1 MIIID
6 GVKMTKWKRMRR
18 REERKRMQEEER
30 KQSTEQEPT
39 LVEETPENVQTSPKN
54 ESIEAVTNTPKF
66 VISGVKYVYL
76 IVCFAL
82 LSGIFYPL
90 ITGEGWE
97 LSLKGI
103 GILAVGLFGGILLY
117 KSITS
122 EKRRGVLMCCGFG
135 LIAVSLIIIYELVG
149 NPLYQ

>member
-1 MIIID
+1 
-6 GVKMTKWKRMRR
+6 MTKWKRMRR
-18 REERKRMQEEER
+18 RQERKRMQEEEQ
-30 KQSTEQEPT
+30 KQPTEQEPT
-39 LVEETPENVQTSPKN
+39 LVEETPENVQISPKN
-54 ESIEAVTNTPKF
+54 ESTEAVTNTPKF

-90 ITGEGWE
+90 VTGEGWE
-97 LSLKGI
+97 ESLKGI

-117 KSITS
+117 KSVTS

-135 LIAVSLIIIYELVG
+135 LIAVSLIIIYELIG
-149 NPLYQ
+149 SPLYQ

>member
-1 MIIID
+1 
-6 GVKMTKWKRMRR
+6 MTKWKRMRR
-18 REERKRMQEEER
+18 RQERRRMQEEEQ
-30 KQSTEQEPT
+30 KQPTEQEPT
-39 LVEETPENVQTSPKN
+39 LVEETPDDVQIPQKN
-54 ESIEAVTNTPKF
+54 ENTETTTNTPKF

-90 ITGEGWE
+90 VVGEGWE
-97 LSLKGI
+97 QSLKGI
-103 GILAVGLFGGILLY
+103 GVLAVGLFGGILLY

-135 LIAVSLIIIYELVG
+135 LIAVSLIIIYELVEA
-149 NPLYQ
+149 PLYQ

>member
-1 MIIID
+1 
-6 GVKMTKWKRMRR
+6 
-18 REERKRMQEEER
+18 MQEEER
-30 KQSTEQEPT
+30 KQPTEQEPT
-39 LVEETPENVQTSPKN
+39 LVEETPENVQISPKN
-54 ESIEAVTNTPKF
+54 ESTEAVTNTPKF

-90 ITGEGWE
+90 VTGEGWE
-97 LSLKGI
+97 QSLKGI
-103 GILAVGLFGGILLY
+103 GILSVGLFGGILLY

-135 LIAVSLIIIYELVG
+135 LIAVSLIIIYELAG
-149 NPLYQ
+149 KPLYQ

>member
-1 MIIID
+1 
-6 GVKMTKWKRMRR
+6 MTKWKRMRR
-18 REERKRMQEEER
+18 REERKRIQEEER

-90 ITGEGWE
+90 VTGTGWE
-97 LSLKGI
+97 QSLKGI
-103 GILAVGLFGGILLY
+103 GILSVGLFGGILLY

-135 LIAVSLIIIYELVG
+135 LIAVSLIIIYELIG
-149 NPLYQ
+149 SPLYQ

>member
-1 MIIID
+1 
-6 GVKMTKWKRMRR
+6 MTKWKRMRR
-18 REERKRMQEEER
+18 RQERRRMQEEER

-39 LVEETPENVQTSPKN
+39 LVEETHEDVQISQKN
-54 ESIEAVTNTPKF
+54 ENTETTTNTPKF

-76 IVCFAL
+76 IACFAL

-90 ITGEGWE
+90 VVGEGWE
-97 LSLKGI
+97 ELLKGI

-117 KSITS
+117 KSVTS

-135 LIAVSLIIIYELVG
+135 LIAVSLIIIYELIES
-149 NPLYQ
+149 PLYQ

>member
-1 MIIID
+1 
-6 GVKMTKWKRMRR
+6 MTKWKRVRR
-18 REERKRMQEEER
+18 REERKRMQEEEQ

-90 ITGEGWE
+90 VTGEGWE
-97 LSLKGI
+97 QSLKGI
-103 GILAVGLFGGILLY
+103 GVLAVGLFGGILLY

-135 LIAVSLIIIYELVG
+135 LIAVSLIIIYELIG
-149 NPLYQ
+149 SPLYQ

>member
-1 MIIID
+1 
-6 GVKMTKWKRMRR
+6 MTKWKRMRR
-18 REERKRMQEEER
+18 REERKRIQEEER

-39 LVEETPENVQTSPKN
+39 LVEETPENVQTFPKN

-90 ITGEGWE
+90 VTGGGWE
-97 LSLKGI
+97 QSLKGI
-103 GILAVGLFGGILLY
+103 GILSVGLFGGILLY

-122 EKRRGVLMCCGFG
+122 EKRRGLLMCCGFG
-135 LIAVSLIIIYELVG
+135 LIAVSLIIIYELIG
-149 NPLYQ
+149 SPLYQ

>member
-1 MIIID
+1 
-6 GVKMTKWKRMRR
+6 MTKWKRMRR
-18 REERKRMQEEER
+18 RQERKRMQEEER

-39 LVEETPENVQTSPKN
+39 LVEETPVDVQISQKN
-54 ESIEAVTNTPKF
+54 ENTETTTNTPKF

-82 LSGIFYPL
+82 LSGIFYPFVV
-90 ITGEGWE
+90 GEGWE
-97 LSLKGI
+97 ESLKGI
-103 GILAVGLFGGILLY
+103 GILAVGLFGGILVY

-135 LIAVSLIIIYELVG
+135 LIAASLIIIYELVES
-149 NPLYQ
+149 PLYQ

>member
-1 MIIID
+1 
-6 GVKMTKWKRMRR
+6 MTKWKRMRR
-18 REERKRMQEEER
+18 RQERKRMQEEER
-30 KQSTEQEPT
+30 KQPTEQEPT
-39 LVEETPENVQTSPKN
+39 LVEETTENIQISQKN
-54 ESIEAVTNTPKF
+54 ENTETTTNTPKF

-90 ITGEGWE
+90 VTGEGWE
-97 LSLKGI
+97 ESLKGI

-117 KSITS
+117 KSVTS

-135 LIAVSLIIIYELVG
+135 LIAVSLIIIYELIG
-149 NPLYQ
+149 SPLYQ

>member
-1 MIIID
+1 
-6 GVKMTKWKRMRR
+6 MTKWKRMRR
-18 REERKRMQEEER
+18 RQERKRMQEEEQ
-30 KQSTEQEPT
+30 KQPTEQEPT
-39 LVEETPENVQTSPKN
+39 LVEETPDDVQISQKN
-54 ESIEAVTNTPKF
+54 ENTETTTNTPKF

-90 ITGEGWE
+90 VMGEGWNDT
-97 LSLKGI
+97 LKGI
-103 GILAVGLFGGILLY
+103 GVLAVGLFGGILLY

-135 LIAVSLIIIYELVG
+135 LIAVSLIIIYELIG
-149 NPLYQ
+149 SPLYQ

>member
-1 MIIID
+1 
-6 GVKMTKWKRMRR
+6 MTKWKRMRR

-39 LVEETPENVQTSPKN
+39 LVEETTENIQISQKN
-54 ESIEAVTNTPKF
+54 ENTETTTNTPKF

-90 ITGEGWE
+90 VTGEGWE
-97 LSLKGI
+97 ESLKGI

-122 EKRRGVLMCCGFG
+122 EKRRAMLMCCGFG
-135 LIAVSLIIIYELVG
+135 LIAISLIIMYELVG
-149 NPLYQ
+149 KPLYQ

>member
-1 MIIID
+1 
-6 GVKMTKWKRMRR
+6 MTKWKRMRR
-18 REERKRMQEEER
+18 RQERKRMQEEER

-39 LVEETPENVQTSPKN
+39 FVEEAPEDVQISQKN
-54 ESIEAVTNTPKF
+54 ENMESTTNTPKF

-90 ITGEGWE
+90 VVGEGWE
-97 LSLKGI
+97 ESLKGI

-117 KSITS
+117 KSITT

-135 LIAVSLIIIYELVG
+135 LIAVSLIIIYELIG
-149 NPLYQ
+149 SPLYQ

>member
-1 MIIID
+1 
-6 GVKMTKWKRMRR
+6 MTKWKRMKRR
-18 REERKRMQEEER
+18 QERKRMQEEER

-39 LVEETPENVQTSPKN
+39 LVEETHEDVQISQKN
-54 ESIEAVTNTPKF
+54 ENMETTTNTPKF

-90 ITGEGWE
+90 VVGEGWE

-135 LIAVSLIIIYELVG
+135 LIAVSLIIIYELVES
-149 NPLYQ
+149 PLYQ

>member
-1 MIIID
+1 
-6 GVKMTKWKRMRR
+6 MTKWKRMRR
-18 REERKRMQEEER
+18 RQERKRMQGEEQ

-39 LVEETPENVQTSPKN
+39 LVEETPENVQTFPKN
-54 ESIEAVTNTPKF
+54 ESTEAVTNTPKF

-90 ITGEGWE
+90 VTGGEWDQ
-97 LSLKGI
+97 LLKGI
-103 GILAVGLFGGILLY
+103 GVLSVGLFGGILLY

-135 LIAVSLIIIYELVG
+135 LITVSLITIYELVG
-149 NPLYQ
+149 LPLYQ

>member
-1 MIIID
+1 
-6 GVKMTKWKRMRR
+6 MRR
-18 REERKRMQEEER
+18 RQERKRMQEEEQ
-30 KQSTEQEPT
+30 KQPTEQEPT
-39 LVEETPENVQTSPKN
+39 LVEETPDDVQIPQKN
-54 ESIEAVTNTPKF
+54 ENTETTTNTPKF

-90 ITGEGWE
+90 VVGEGWE
-97 LSLKGI
+97 QSLKGI
-103 GILAVGLFGGILLY
+103 GVLAVGLFGGILLY

-135 LIAVSLIIIYELVG
+135 LIAVSLIIIYELVEA
-149 NPLYQ
+149 PLYQ

>member
-1 MIIID
+1 
-6 GVKMTKWKRMRR
+6 MTKWKRMKRR
-18 REERKRMQEEER
+18 QERKRMQEEER

-39 LVEETPENVQTSPKN
+39 FVEEAPEDVQISQKN
-54 ESIEAVTNTPKF
+54 ENMESTTNTPKF

-90 ITGEGWE
+90 VVGEGWE
-97 LSLKGI
+97 LTLKGI

-135 LIAVSLIIIYELVG
+135 LIAVSLIIIYELIG
-149 NPLYQ
+149 SPLYQ

>member
-1 MIIID
+1 
-6 GVKMTKWKRMRR
+6 MTKWKRMRR
-18 REERKRMQEEER
+18 RQERKRMQEEER

-39 LVEETPENVQTSPKN
+39 LVEETPENVQTFPKN

-66 VISGVKYVYL
+66 VISGVKYIYL

-90 ITGEGWE
+90 VTGDEWE

-103 GILAVGLFGGILLY
+103 GVLAVGLFGGILLY

-135 LIAVSLIIIYELVG
+135 LIAVSLIIIYELIEA
-149 NPLYQ
+149 PLYQ

>member
-1 MIIID
+1 
-6 GVKMTKWKRMRR
+6 MTKWKRMRR
-18 REERKRMQEEER
+18 RQERKRMQEEER
-30 KQSTEQEPT
+30 KQPTEQEPT
-39 LVEETPENVQTSPKN
+39 LVEETPENVQTFPKN

-90 ITGEGWE
+90 VTGTGWE
-97 LSLKGI
+97 QSLKGI

-117 KSITS
+117 KSVTS

-135 LIAVSLIIIYELVG
+135 LIAVSLIIIYELIG
-149 NPLYQ
+149 SPLYQ

>member
-1 MIIID
+1 
-6 GVKMTKWKRMRR
+6 MTKWKRMRR
-18 REERKRMQEEER
+18 RQERKRMQEEEQ
-30 KQSTEQEPT
+30 KQPTEQEPT
-39 LVEETPENVQTSPKN
+39 LVEETPDDVQISQKN
-54 ESIEAVTNTPKF
+54 ENTETTTNTPKF

-90 ITGEGWE
+90 VMGEGWTDT
-97 LSLKGI
+97 LKGI
-103 GILAVGLFGGILLY
+103 GVLAVGLFGGILLY

-135 LIAVSLIIIYELVG
+135 LIAVSLIIIYELVES
-149 NPLYQ
+149 PLYQ

>member
-1 MIIID
+1 
-6 GVKMTKWKRMRR
+6 MTKWKRMRR
-18 REERKRMQEEER
+18 REERKRIQEEER

-39 LVEETPENVQTSPKN
+39 LVEETPENVQTFPKN

-90 ITGEGWE
+90 VTGDGWE
-97 LSLKGI
+97 QSLKGI
-103 GILAVGLFGGILLY
+103 GILSVGLFGGILLY

-135 LIAVSLIIIYELVG
+135 LIAVSLIIIYELIG
-149 NPLYQ
+149 SPLYQ

>member
-1 MIIID
+1 
-6 GVKMTKWKRMRR
+6 MTKWKRMRR
-18 REERKRMQEEER
+18 RQERKRIQEEER
-30 KQSTEQEPT
+30 KQPIEQEPT
-39 LVEETPENVQTSPKN
+39 LVEETPENVQISQKN
-54 ESIEAVTNTPKF
+54 ENTETTTNTPKF

-90 ITGEGWE
+90 VTGTGWE
-97 LSLKGI
+97 QSLKGI
-103 GILAVGLFGGILLY
+103 GILSVGLFGGILLY

-135 LIAVSLIIIYELVG
+135 LIAVSLIIIYELIG
-149 NPLYQ
+149 SPLYQ

>member
-1 MIIID
+1 
-6 GVKMTKWKRMRR
+6 MTRWKRMRR
-18 REERKRMQEEER
+18 RQERKRMQEEER

-39 LVEETPENVQTSPKN
+39 FVEEAPEDVQISQKN
-54 ESIEAVTNTPKF
+54 ENMESTTNTPKF

-90 ITGEGWE
+90 VVGEGWE
-97 LSLKGI
+97 ESLKGI

-117 KSITS
+117 KSITT

-135 LIAVSLIIIYELVG
+135 LIAVSLIIIYELIG
-149 NPLYQ
+149 SSLYQ

>member
-1 MIIID
+1 
-6 GVKMTKWKRMRR
+6 MTKWKRMRR
-18 REERKRMQEEER
+18 RQERKRMQEEER
-30 KQSTEQEPT
+30 KQPTEQEPT
-39 LVEETPENVQTSPKN
+39 LVEETPENVQISPKN
-54 ESIEAVTNTPKF
+54 ESTEAVTNTPKF

-90 ITGEGWE
+90 VTGEGWE

-135 LIAVSLIIIYELVG
+135 LIAVSLIIIYELIG
-149 NPLYQ
+149 SPLYQ

>member
-1 MIIID
+1 
-6 GVKMTKWKRMRR
+6 MTKWKRMRR
-18 REERKRMQEEER
+18 RQERKRMQEEER

-39 LVEETPENVQTSPKN
+39 FVEEAPEDVQISQKN
-54 ESIEAVTNTPKF
+54 ENMESTTNTPKF

-90 ITGEGWE
+90 VVGEGWE

-135 LIAVSLIIIYELVG
+135 LIAVSLIIIYELIG
-149 NPLYQ
+149 SPLYQ

>member
-1 MIIID
+1 
-6 GVKMTKWKRMRR
+6 MTKWKRMRR
-18 REERKRMQEEER
+18 RQERKRMQEEER
-30 KQSTEQEPT
+30 KQPTEQEPT

-54 ESIEAVTNTPKF
+54 ESIEAVTITPKF
-66 VISGVKYVYL
+66 IISGVKYAYL

-90 ITGEGWE
+90 VTGDGWE
-97 LSLKGI
+97 QSLKGI
-103 GILAVGLFGGILLY
+103 GILSVGLFGGILLY

-135 LIAVSLIIIYELVG
+135 LIAVSLIIIYELIG
-149 NPLYQ
+149 SPLYQ

>member
-1 MIIID
+1 
-6 GVKMTKWKRMRR
+6 MTKWKRMKRR
-18 REERKRMQEEER
+18 QERKRMQEEQR

-39 LVEETPENVQTSPKN
+39 LVEETPNDVQISQKN
-54 ESIEAVTNTPKF
+54 ENMETTTNTPKF

-90 ITGEGWE
+90 VVGEGWE

-135 LIAVSLIIIYELVG
+135 LIAVSLIIIYELVES
-149 NPLYQ
+149 PLYQ

>member
-1 MIIID
+1 
-6 GVKMTKWKRMRR
+6 MRR
-18 REERKRMQEEER
+18 REERKRIQEEER

-39 LVEETPENVQTSPKN
+39 LVEETPENVQTFPKN

-90 ITGEGWE
+90 VTGEGWE

-117 KSITS
+117 KSVTS

-135 LIAVSLIIIYELVG
+135 LIAVSLIIIYELIG
-149 NPLYQ
+149 SPLYQ

>member
-1 MIIID
+1 
-6 GVKMTKWKRMRR
+6 MTKWKRMRR
-18 REERKRMQEEER
+18 REERK
-30 KQSTEQEPT
+30 QSTEQEST

-54 ESIEAVTNTPKF
+54 ENTETITNTPKF

-90 ITGEGWE
+90 VTGDGWE
-97 LSLKGI
+97 LTLKGI
-103 GILAVGLFGGILLY
+103 GVLAVGLFGGILLY

-135 LIAVSLIIIYELVG
+135 LIAVSLIIIYELAG
-149 NPLYQ
+149 KPLYQ

>member
-1 MIIID
+1 
-6 GVKMTKWKRMRR
+6 MTKWKRMRR
-18 REERKRMQEEER
+18 REERKRMQEDER

-39 LVEETPENVQTSPKN
+39 LVEETPENIQTSPKN

-90 ITGEGWE
+90 VMGEGWTDT
-97 LSLKGI
+97 LKGI
-103 GILAVGLFGGILLY
+103 GVLAVGLFGGILLY
-117 KSITS
+117 KSIMS

-135 LIAVSLIIIYELVG
+135 LIAVSLIIIYELIG
-149 NPLYQ
+149 SPLYQ

>member
-1 MIIID
+1 
-6 GVKMTKWKRMRR
+6 MRR
-18 REERKRMQEEER
+18 REERKRMQGEEQ
-30 KQSTEQEPT
+30 KQSIEQKPV
-39 LVEETPENVQTSPKN
+39 LVKETPNDVQISQKN
-54 ESIEAVTNTPKF
+54 ENTETTTNTPKF

-90 ITGEGWE
+90 VTGDGWE

-103 GILAVGLFGGILLY
+103 GVLAVGLFGGILLY

-122 EKRRGVLMCCGFG
+122 EKRRAMLMCCGFG
-135 LIAVSLIIIYELVG
+135 LIAVSLIIIYELVES
-149 NPLYQ
+149 PLYQ

>member
-1 MIIID
+1 
-6 GVKMTKWKRMRR
+6 MTKWKRMKRR
-18 REERKRMQEEER
+18 QERKRMQEEER

-39 LVEETPENVQTSPKN
+39 FVEEAPEDVQISQKN
-54 ESIEAVTNTPKF
+54 ENMESTTNTPKF

-90 ITGEGWE
+90 VVGEGWE
-97 LSLKGI
+97 ESLKGI

-135 LIAVSLIIIYELVG
+135 LIAVSLIIIYELIG
-149 NPLYQ
+149 SPLYQ

>member
-1 MIIID
+1 
-6 GVKMTKWKRMRR
+6 MTKWKRVRR
-18 REERKRMQEEER
+18 REERKRMQEEEQ

-66 VISGVKYVYL
+66 VISGIKYVYL

-90 ITGEGWE
+90 VVGEGWE

-135 LIAVSLIIIYELVG
+135 LIAVSLIIIYELVES
-149 NPLYQ
+149 PLYQ

>member
-1 MIIID
+1 
-6 GVKMTKWKRMRR
+6 MTKWKRMRR
-18 REERKRMQEEER
+18 RQERKRMQEEER
-30 KQSTEQEPT
+30 KQPTEQEPT
-39 LVEETPENVQTSPKN
+39 LVEETPENVQTFPKN

-90 ITGEGWE
+90 VTGDGWE
-97 LSLKGI
+97 SSLKGI
-103 GILAVGLFGGILLY
+103 GVLAVGLFGGILLY

-135 LIAVSLIIIYELVG
+135 LIAASLIIIYEFIG
-149 NPLYQ
+149 SPLYQ